1 MFRRINSVTYRRIR
15 YREDKRY
22 ITELEEELT
31 FYLNIILKDTG
42 IEITQLFQ
50 ETGEDIN
57 LQFIEETG
65 NSLN

>member
-1 MFRRINSVTYRRIR
+1 MKRINSVTYRRIK

-22 ITELEEELT
+22 IEELEEELIY
-31 FYLNIILKDTG
+31 YLNIILKDTD

-50 ETGEDIN
+50 KESEEDN